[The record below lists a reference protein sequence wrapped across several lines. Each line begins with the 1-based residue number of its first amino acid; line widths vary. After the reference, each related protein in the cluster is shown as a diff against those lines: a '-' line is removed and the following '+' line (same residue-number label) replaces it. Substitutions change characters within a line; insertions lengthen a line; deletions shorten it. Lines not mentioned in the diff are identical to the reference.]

1 MVCEAN
7 EELITQIVLEVYK
20 QLKNKKN
27 NSTMSSKET
36 EEISYLSVGTMARL
50 ANGNPMNEEEDVLF
64 KKLIK
69 GENIV
74 IKEENIEFLNVSIK
88 PKYKLN
94 NLLHQQLQILKEYGL
109 VVKKKENKMSNNYYK
124 QLFTLEKI
132 KALQLSKGEL
142 FLKKESDI
150 ITPLAI
156 DYLNQQKIKIE
167 VR

>member
-50 ANGNPMNEEEDVLF
+50 ANGNPMNEEEDALF

-142 FLKKESDI
+142 FFKKESDI